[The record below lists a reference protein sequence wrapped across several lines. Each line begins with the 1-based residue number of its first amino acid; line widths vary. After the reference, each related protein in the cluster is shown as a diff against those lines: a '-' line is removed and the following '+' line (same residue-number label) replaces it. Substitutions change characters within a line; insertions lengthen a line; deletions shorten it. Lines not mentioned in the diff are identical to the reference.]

1 MNIDQIRAKYVTD
14 APLSTLERWAKEMY
28 GGDPSKAKTPAQKKV
43 AADLEKAKKANQ
55 ELTALNGIMNDLIR
69 AYKLLDFHS
78 GNIVGKSLPAATM
91 AVQKAIDVA
100 EKAIASRKKI
110 VG

>member
-1 MNIDQIRAKYVTD
+1 MTIDQIRAKYVTD
-14 APLSTLERWAKEMY
+14 TPLSTLERFAKEMY

-55 ELTALNGIMNDLIR
+55 ELTALIGLKNDLVR

-78 GNIVGKSLPAATM
+78 SNIVGKSLSSATM
-91 AVQKAIDVA
+91 AVQKAIADA
-100 EKAIASRKKI
+100 DKAIASRQKI